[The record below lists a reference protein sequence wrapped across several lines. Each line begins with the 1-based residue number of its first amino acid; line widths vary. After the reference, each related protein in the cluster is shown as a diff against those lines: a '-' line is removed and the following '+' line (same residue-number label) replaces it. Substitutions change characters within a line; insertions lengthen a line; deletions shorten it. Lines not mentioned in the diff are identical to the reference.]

1 MERRFIKRAAIVL
14 LIVVAW
20 RAVSELLDERRR
32 LAASGDLPLEAGPW
46 RESGESGAGTT
57 HIAHSVALMRRDE
70 HSTALMVVEEKQ
82 EQPAGALATMLREE
96 RPIVV
101 APPPADV
108 EAVPDVATVPDI
120 ETDPDPE
127 LVATNDDFDHQEI
140 TRELQ
145 SVLATGEQQ
154 HERASRPTWLMALAL
169 VLALAGAGLSAWA
182 LVQPLDDAAW
192 MVAAAG
198 AVCAL
203 VGIALALWPRRRL
216 TA

>member
-32 LAASGDLPLEAGPW
+32 LAASGDLPLDTGPW
-46 RESGESGAGTT
+46 RDQEASDSDVAE
-57 HIAHSVALMRRDE
+57 IAHSVAVMRRDE
-70 HSTALMVVEEKQ
+70 RSTALMVVEAPE
-82 EQPAGALATMLREE
+82 P
-96 RPIVV
+96 VV
-101 APPPADV
+101 AEPEPAPV
-108 EAVPDVATVPDI
+108 SEAVTLPDI

-127 LVATNDDFDHQEI
+127 LVATTGDFDHQEV

-145 SVLATGEQQ
+145 SVLATNEQQ
-154 HERASRPTWLMALAL
+154 QRRSSRPTWLMAVAL

-182 LVQPLDDAAW
+182 LVQPLNDAAW
-192 MVAAAG
+192 IVAATG

-203 VGIALALWPRRRL
+203 VGIALALWPRKQL
-216 TA
+216 AA